1 MMKRKYKAMGWDEL
15 DDESM
20 VGMVVAALIVNAV
33 AVLLI
38 FVIGFYKEILLE
50 ILISKLLLP
59 LKFVIAIIFAGVL
72 VAVRKIF
79 HIKPRRLRR

>member
-59 LKFVIAIIFAGVL
+59 LKLVIAIIFVGVL
-72 VAVRKIF
+72 LAVRKIF